1 LEERGDARYPSGPLK
16 KRYLMPSPRGSTR
29 RPAKAAARSAT
40 PKYESPALE
49 VLETLEIQ
57 NALTNLEARI
67 DSLEID
73 LARATGSREDDAR
86 RIAGE
91 MAVMKAR
98 VEDALTAFAA
108 TADDLREM
116 ARGLEKRMSD
126 VFGLDEGTNNLV
138 AVREELQA
146 RIEGVTE
153 GVGDALESMAGDVR
167 ARIELLGNQM
177 SEIQQGMAGIV
188 ERVTE
193 ITPPAAQAPQT
204 TILPSGE
211 RPRRRGFSRR

>member
-1 LEERGDARYPSGPLK
+1 MEERGAARYPLGPLN
-16 KRYLMPSPRGSTR
+16 KRHVMPSPRGSTR

-57 NALTNLEARI
+57 NALTNLEARL

-86 RIAGE
+86 RVAGE

-98 VEDALTAFAA
+98 VEDALTAFAS

-116 ARGLEKRMSD
+116 ARGLDKRMSD

-138 AVREELQA
+138 AVRQELLA

-153 GVGDALESMAGDVR
+153 GVGDALESMATDVR
-167 ARIELLGNQM
+167 ARIELLGGQM
-177 SEIQQGMAGIV
+177 SDIQQGMAAIT
-188 ERVTE
+188 ERMTA
-193 ITPPAAQAPQT
+193 ITPPPPTTPEA
-204 TILPSGE
+204 TILPSAE
-211 RPRRRGFSRR
+211 RPRRRGLSRR

>member
-1 LEERGDARYPSGPLK
+1 
-16 KRYLMPSPRGSTR
+16 
-29 RPAKAAARSAT
+29 
-40 PKYESPALE
+40 
-49 VLETLEIQ
+49 LEIQ
-57 NALTNLEARI
+57 NALTNLEARL

-86 RIAGE
+86 RVAGE

-153 GVGDALESMAGDVR
+153 GVGDALESMATDVR
-167 ARIELLGNQM
+167 TRIELLGGQI
-177 SEIQQGMAGIV
+177 SEIQQGMTAIAEG
-188 ERVTE
+188 VTA
-193 ITPPAAQAPQT
+193 TPPQD
-204 TILPSGE
+204 TILPGAE
-211 RPRRRGFSRR
+211 RSRRRGFSRR

>member
-1 LEERGDARYPSGPLK
+1 ME
-16 KRYLMPSPRGSTR
+16 M
-29 RPAKAAARSAT
+29 
-40 PKYESPALE
+40 
-49 VLETLEIQ
+49 Q
-57 NALTNLEARI
+57 NALTNLEARL

-116 ARGLEKRMSD
+116 ARELEKRMSD
-126 VFGLDEGTNNLV
+126 VFGLGEGTNNLV
-138 AVREELQA
+138 AVREELLA

-153 GVGDALESMAGDVR
+153 GVGDALESMAADVR
-167 ARIELLGNQM
+167 AQIELLGGQM
-177 SEIQQGMAGIV
+177 SEIQQGMAGIS
-188 ERVTE
+188 ERVNG
-193 ITPPAAQAPQT
+193 TPPQDA
-204 TILPSGE
+204 ILPGAE

>member
-1 LEERGDARYPSGPLK
+1 
-16 KRYLMPSPRGSTR
+16 MPSPRGSTR

-40 PKYESPALE
+40 PPYASPALE

-57 NALTNLEARI
+57 NALTNLEARL

-108 TADDLREM
+108 TADDLRDM

-126 VFGLDEGTNNLV
+126 VIGPEDGTNSLL
-138 AVREELQA
+138 AVREQLQA
-146 RIEGVTE
+146 RIDGVTA
-153 GVGDALESMAGDVR
+153 GVGDALDSMAADVR
-167 ARIELLGNQM
+167 ARIELLGGQM
-177 SEIQQGMAGIV
+177 TEIQQGMAALA
-188 ERVTE
+188 ERVTA
-193 ITPPAAQAPQT
+193 TAPQD
-204 TILPSGE
+204 TILPGVE
-211 RPRRRGFSRR
+211 RSRRRGRSRR

>member
-1 LEERGDARYPSGPLK
+1 
-16 KRYLMPSPRGSTR
+16 MPSPRGSTR

-40 PKYESPALE
+40 PPYASPALE

-57 NALTNLEARI
+57 NALTNLEARL

-108 TADDLREM
+108 TANDLRDM
-116 ARGLEKRMSD
+116 ARGIEKRLGD
-126 VFGLDEGTNNLV
+126 VLGPDDGSNTLS
-138 AVREELQA
+138 AVRDELQA
-146 RIEGVTE
+146 RIDGLTA
-153 GVGDALESMAGDVR
+153 GVGDQLEAMATDVG
-167 ARIELLGNQM
+167 ARVESLGGQM
-177 SEIQQGMAGIV
+177 SDIQQGMAAIV
-188 ERVTE
+188 ERVGSL
-193 ITPPAAQAPQT
+193 TPETPELSDA
-204 TILPSGE
+204 E
-211 RPRRRGFSRR
+211 RKGRSKD